1 MQQTLYKVSTRKEWN
16 GKVAAIVTRFD
27 GFRAS
32 YSLHPD
38 RSRAYSHGRKV
49 ARDLTR
55 QRRRNLEERATLRD
69 NLRVSMA
76 PAPEPEPGR
85 RYDLLSRVLAYAVI
99 WLVAASFAAPFVRA
113 AL

>member
-38 RSRAYSHGRKV
+38 RATAYSHGRKV

-55 QRRRNLEERATLRD
+55 QRRRNLEEGAALRD
-69 NLRVSMA
+69 KPRVST
-76 PAPEPEPGR
+76 APEPEPGR
-85 RYDLLSRVLAYAVI
+85 RYDRLSRVLAYAVI